1 MSHLMIDIETL
12 GTGNNARILSVGM
25 VKFTETAILERK
37 YFVVDQKSAGGDIDF
52 DTVKWWLNQS
62 DKAKQVFYAQ
72 DTMPEGLLA
81 ETLTDYLETHK
92 VETVWANSPRFDIV
106 ILDSLLQRHGK
117 KPISF
122 RMQRDYRTMR
132 ALFPLDNPPTP
143 TIAHNA
149 LDDAVCQVEVL
160 QAILQQ
166 YNIELR

>member
-1 MSHLMIDIETL
+1 MSHIMIDLETL

-25 VKFTETAILERK
+25 VKFNESEILDRK
-37 YFVVDQKSAGGDIDF
+37 YFVIDQKSAKGDIDF

-62 DKAKQVFYAQ
+62 DKAKQVFYEQA
-72 DTMPEGLLA
+72 DWSEWLLA
-81 ETLTDYLETHK
+81 EMIIDYLETHK

-122 RMQRDYRTMR
+122 RIQRDYRTIR
-132 ALFPLDNPPTP
+132 ELFPLDNPPTADIP
-143 TIAHNA
+143 HNA

-160 QAILQQ
+160 QAILSQ
-166 YNIELR
+166 YNITLR